1 MEVLPNTYNNIVTI
15 NTLNSKKIHV
25 KYNPAVQTIKTIH
38 DWFFNEFKYKLL
50 NFEHFEYNFLDEQNN
65 VIPITNS
72 VEDTIHITKNTKKFN
87 LTIQNTNSQKKVY
100 QPELF
105 KETSNSF
112 RMYVKTLTGKS
123 YPVYLN
129 KLNETT
135 IYDLKLYIQENDSI
149 PTDQMRL
156 IFNGRELDDKN
167 FLADY
172 NLIRN
177 GNIHMVLKLCGGMF
191 NEVSGR
197 NGAYEPLA
205 ENFFDISNY

>member
-1 MEVLPNTYNNIVTI
+1 MEVVPNTFNDIITI

-25 KYNPAVQTIKTIH
+25 KYNPDVQTIKTIY

-50 NFEHFEYNFLDEQNN
+50 NFEHYKYDFLDEEKN

-72 VEDTIHITKNTKKFN
+72 VDETVNITKNTKKFN
-87 LTIQNTNSQKKVY
+87 LSIQNMNSQKKMY
-100 QPELF
+100 RPELF

-112 RMYVKTLTGKS
+112 RMYIKTLTGKS
-123 YPVYLN
+123 FPVCLN
-129 KLNETT
+129 QLNETT
-135 IYDLKLYIQENDSI
+135 IYDLKLHVQEKEAI
-149 PTDQMRL
+149 PVDQIRL
-156 IFNGRELDDKN
+156 IFAGRELNDN
-167 FLADY
+167 YLLADY
-172 NLIRN
+172 NLIRD
-177 GNIHMVLKLCGGMF
+177 GNIHMVLRLCGGMF

>member
-1 MEVLPNTYNNIVTI
+1 MEVVPNTFNDIITI
-15 NTLNSKKIHV
+15 NTLNSKKIHI
-25 KYNPAVQTIKTIH
+25 KYNPDVQTIKTIY

-50 NFEHFEYNFLDEQNN
+50 NFEHYKYDFLDEEKN

-72 VEDTIHITKNTKKFN
+72 VDETVNITKNTKKFN
-87 LTIQNTNSQKKVY
+87 LSIQNMNSQKKMY
-100 QPELF
+100 RPELF

-112 RMYVKTLTGKS
+112 PMYIKTLTGKS
-123 YPVYLN
+123 FPVYLN
-129 KLNETT
+129 QLNETT
-135 IYDLKLYIQENDSI
+135 IYDLKLHIQENDGI
-149 PTDQMRL
+149 PVDQTRL
-156 IFNGRELDDKN
+156 IFAGRELNDNN

-172 NLIRN
+172 NLIRD
-177 GNIHMVLKLCGGMF
+177 GNIHMVLRLCGGMF

>member
-1 MEVLPNTYNNIVTI
+1 MEVLSNTFNDIITI
-15 NTLNSKKIHV
+15 NTLNSKNIHV

-38 DWFFNEFKYKLL
+38 DWFFNEFKYKLV
-50 NFEHFEYNFLDEQNN
+50 NFEHFKYNFTDEQNN
-65 VIPITNS
+65 VIPITDS
-72 VEDTIHITKNTKKFN
+72 VEDTINITKHTKKFK
-87 LTIQNTNSQKKVY
+87 LTIQDSNSQKKVY

-105 KETSNSF
+105 KEKADSF

-129 KLNETT
+129 QLNETI
-135 IYDLKLYIQENDSI
+135 IYDLKLHIQENDGI
-149 PTDQMRL
+149 PTDQIRL
-156 IFNGRELDDKN
+156 IFAGRELDDNK

-177 GNIHMVLKLCGGMF
+177 GNIHLVLRLCGGMF

-197 NGAYEPLA
+197 NGAYEPLS
-205 ENFFDISNY
+205 ENFFDISDY

>member
-1 MEVLPNTYNNIVTI
+1 MEVLSNTFNDIITI

-38 DWFFNEFKYKLL
+38 DWFFNEFKYKLV

-87 LTIQNTNSQKKVY
+87 LTIQDTNSQKKVY
-100 QPELF
+100 QPKLF

-123 YPVYLN
+123 FPVYLN
-129 KLNETT
+129 QLNETT
-135 IYDLKLYIQENDSI
+135 IYDLKLHIQENDGI

-156 IFNGRELDDKN
+156 IFNGRELDDNK